1 LAYASRQSNYIL
13 GSIGAAIQVL
23 AEWWNTYYGPL
34 FGSVDA
40 RWNPA
45 YITFY
50 AGAVIVALAVWRGLR
65 VPRAQPIAST
75 FPIRFVNLA
84 GLKLAG
90 VGTIIEIIAVIWQEI
105 VHGAFLPDHG
115 IAPLALL
122 TVGIL
127 TVNLGMVIGLTIEYG
142 MVRHRVLAAST
153 LKRTLM
159 LVCVVVTFASI
170 WLAAAGAFI
179 YVARGSQSPTLTWI
193 TAVLLAMVAS
203 LVLASSKRVLP
214 RIGGALSIGI
224 TFNIVSYFFLVV
236 YAKFPAYVPWGLLPF
251 ALFDVLVL
259 ALNRVLN
266 IARAVLV
273 SSTVIGLL
281 FWATYYPF
289 TLYLFPWSSSL
300 QLPLLGVILGGIAG
314 AILGNAVYA
323 RLSSVVLGDVSA

>member
-13 GSIGAAIQVL
+13 GSLGGAIQVL
-23 AEWWNTYYGPL
+23 AEWWIMYYDPL
-34 FGSVDA
+34 FGSVGA

-45 YITFY
+45 YIAFY
-50 AGAVIVALAVWRGLR
+50 AGVVIAILAVWGGLR
-65 VPRAQPIAST
+65 VARAQPIASS

-90 VGTIIEIIAVIWQEI
+90 AGIIIETVAVIWREI
-105 VHGAFLPDHG
+105 VHG
-115 IAPLALL
+115 IAPFALL

-127 TVNLGMVIGLTIEYG
+127 TVNLGMIIGLAIEYG
-142 MVRHRVLAAST
+142 MIRHGVLAASS
-153 LKRTLM
+153 LKRALI
-159 LVCVVVTFASI
+159 LVCVIVTFASI

-179 YVARGSQSPTLTWI
+179 YVALGSRSSTLTWI
-193 TAVLLAMVAS
+193 TGVLLAMVAS
-203 LVLASSKRVLP
+203 LVLASSKRMLP

-224 TFNIVSYFFLVV
+224 TFNIVSYFFLVEF
-236 YAKFPAYVPWGLLPF
+236 AKFPAYVPWGLLPL

-259 ALNRVLN
+259 ALNRVLK

-289 TLYLFPWSSSL
+289 TLYLFPWSSL
-300 QLPLLGVILGGIAG
+300 PQLPLLVVILGGTAG
-314 AILGNAVYA
+314 AILGNVVYA

>member
-1 LAYASRQSNYIL
+1 M
-13 GSIGAAIQVL
+13 
-23 AEWWNTYYGPL
+23 AEWWKMYYDPL

-50 AGAVIVALAVWRGLR
+50 AGVVIAILAVWRGLR

-90 VGTIIEIIAVIWQEI
+90 AGIIIEIVAVIWHEI
-105 VHGAFLPDHG
+105 VHDVFLLDHG
-115 IAPLALL
+115 IAPVAVL
-122 TVGIL
+122 TVGVL
-127 TVNLGMVIGLTIEYG
+127 TVNLGMIIGLTIEYG
-142 MVRHRVLAAST
+142 MIRHRVLAAST
-153 LKRTLM
+153 LKRSLI
-159 LVCVVVTFASI
+159 LICVVVTFASI

-179 YVARGSQSPTLTWI
+179 YVARESRSSTLTWI

-203 LVLASSKRVLP
+203 LVLVPSKRVLP

-236 YAKFPAYVPWGLLPF
+236 YAKFPAYVPWGLLPL
-251 ALFDVLVL
+251 ALFDILVL
-259 ALNRVLN
+259 ALNRVLK
-266 IARAVLV
+266 IARAILI
-273 SSTVIGLL
+273 SSTVIGSL

-289 TLYLFPWSSSL
+289 TLYLFPWSSL
-300 QLPLLGVILGGIAG
+300 PQLPLLGVILGGTAG